1 MTGGADLAKAVRAAL
16 ERAPEVNLHE
26 AEVRVQAAGD
36 LVTLEGEVP
45 DISAKRRAVRVARA
59 VAGVGDVLDRLR
71 VRPAT
76 RMTDPELAD
85 HLRDALLAEPA
96 LAGVNLTVSDPRDHA
111 PQVVRAVDRG
121 AAGEIIARVD
131 QGVVTL
137 AGVVRSLSHRRL
149 AGALAWWLPGTRD
162 VINLLLVDPPE
173 EDNDGEIVDALRL
186 ILETD
191 RLVDASAIHVESRD
205 RVVRLT
211 GSVPSAEQARLAEYD
226 AWYTDGVRDVINELV
241 AP

>member
-1 MTGGADLAKAVRAAL
+1 MGSGDLARRVRAVL
-16 ERAPEVNLHE
+16 EREPAVNLHG
-26 AEVRVQAAGD
+26 ADVHVRAMDG

-45 DISAKRRAVRVARA
+45 DIATKRRAVLTARV
-59 VAGVGDVLDRLR
+59 VPGVEEVLDRLR
-71 VRPAT
+71 VRPAS

-85 HLRDALLAEPA
+85 HLRDALLAEPV
-96 LAGVNLTVSDPRDHA
+96 LAGVNLTVSDPRDHV
-111 PQVVRAVDRG
+111 PQVVRAVDHG
-121 AAGEIIARVD
+121 AAGEVIARVD

-149 AGALAWWLPGTRD
+149 VGALAWWLPGTRD

-173 EDNDGEIVDALRL
+173 EDNDGEIVDAVRL

-191 RLVDASAIHVESRD
+191 RLVDASAIHVESSD

-211 GSVPSAEQARLAEYD
+211 GAVPNAGQARLAEHD
-226 AWYTDGVRDVINELV
+226 AWYTDGVRDVHNALT